1 MKYLIVGGVAG
12 GASTA
17 ARLRRL
23 DENAEIIMFERGE
36 YISYANCGLPYYIG
50 ELIYER
56 EKLFVQ
62 TPESFAA
69 RFNIEARVRSEVER
83 VDTGKKVITVRDL
96 ASGRVYEEAYD
107 KLVLSPG
114 AAPVRPPLE
123 GIDTEGIFTLRN
135 VNDTDRVKEYIEDH
149 DVKRALI
156 VGAGFIGLEMAE
168 NLHEY
173 GIKVSVV
180 EMADQVM
187 TPVDYEIASV
197 VHQHFKS
204 KGVGLHL
211 QEAVTAFRPV
221 EGGIDVVL
229 RSGPV
234 TRVDMVLLSIGVRP
248 DVKLARE
255 AGLEIGET
263 GGIKVNEYMQTSHPD
278 VYAVGDAV
286 EFPNPVSGRPA
297 LAFLAGPANK
307 QGRIC
312 ADNVARGNHQKYKGS
327 INTAIAKVFDLT
339 VGAAG
344 LSAKMLDRLQIPY
357 REAIVHGASHAGD
370 YPGAVMMDIKINFS
384 PEDGRL
390 LGAQAVGVDGVDKR
404 LEMMS
409 AVIRGG
415 GTIYDLMELEQAYA
429 PPYSSAKD
437 PVNMAG
443 FVADN
448 MLSGKV
454 KVMSW
459 RELRATDRSGV
470 MLVDVRS
477 AEEFAMGSIEGAVNI
492 PLDGSRA
499 EFRNLPKDRTIVV
512 FCAIGLRGYIA
523 ARVLMQLGYEVV
535 NLNGGYRT
543 YATAMAEQ
551 GNPLKYAEPEKPV
564 EVKAPGKVEEK
575 KSIAI
580 DACGLQCPGP
590 VLKLKSGMEQLQ
602 AGERLEIKVTDQG
615 FSRDVASW
623 AKMTGNQL
631 VDVKEEKGIITAI
644 LEKGGGACP
653 VAGGKP
659 SNNKTLIVFSDDL
672 DKALASFV
680 IANGAAST
688 GRKVTMFFTFW
699 GLNVIKKERP
709 GAVKKDAMG
718 KMFGMM
724 LPSGSRELSLSKM
737 NMMGIGSRM
746 MRKIMRD
753 KRIDS
758 LESLIEQAKAN
769 GVEFIACQMSMDVMG
784 ITREELIDGVNVGGV
799 ATYLERAEEANVNLF
814 V

>member
-69 RFNIEARVRSEVER
+69 RFNIEARVCSEVER

-229 RSGPV
+229 RSGLV

-312 ADNVARGNHQKYKGS
+312 ADNVACGNHQKYKGS

-357 REAIVHGASHAGD
+357 REAIVHGASHAGY

>member
-1 MKYLIVGGVAG
+1 M
-12 GASTA
+12 
-17 ARLRRL
+17 
-23 DENAEIIMFERGE
+23 
-36 YISYANCGLPYYIG
+36 
-50 ELIYER
+50 
-56 EKLFVQ
+56 
-62 TPESFAA
+62 
-69 RFNIEARVRSEVER
+69 
-83 VDTGKKVITVRDL
+83 
-96 ASGRVYEEAYD
+96 
-107 KLVLSPG
+107 
-114 AAPVRPPLE
+114 
-123 GIDTEGIFTLRN
+123 
-135 VNDTDRVKEYIEDH
+135 
-149 DVKRALI
+149 I

-357 REAIVHGASHAGD
+357 REAIVHGASHAGY

>member
-69 RFNIEARVRSEVER
+69 RFNIEARVCSEVER

-229 RSGPV
+229 RSGLV

-312 ADNVARGNHQKYKGS
+312 ADNVACGNHQKYKGS
-327 INTAIAKVFDLT
+327 LNTAIAKVFDLT

-357 REAIVHGASHAGD
+357 REAIVHGASHAGY

-737 NMMGIGSRM
+737 NMMGI
-746 MRKIMRD
+746 
-753 KRIDS
+753 
-758 LESLIEQAKAN
+758 
-769 GVEFIACQMSMDVMG
+769 
-784 ITREELIDGVNVGGV
+784 
-799 ATYLERAEEANVNLF
+799 
-814 V
+814 

>member
-229 RSGPV
+229 RSGLV

-357 REAIVHGASHAGD
+357 REAIVHGASHAGY

-758 LESLIEQAKAN
+758 VESLIEQAKAN